1 MIPPFNVVDPSL
13 FTSKSMSSSK
23 FIPNASDN
31 GVIYTA
37 MPSSEISYDEV
48 ITAAKVIYEK
58 IVGSDDDFFDIDF
71 EDEDAVTTSNNNNN
85 TANTIKYDE
94 NAIEDDE
101 DDDIAMEQHDD
112 DEDSNHIVGK
122 MEI

>member
-71 EDEDAVTTSNNNNN
+71 EDEDPVTTSNNNN

-112 DEDSNHIVGK
+112 DEDSNDIVGK